1 VLRAY
6 PPCKAPSGLVTRA
19 KSVKALPAS
28 GKTHDDTRAFPDV
41 SNVPWP
47 MSNGEDDETT
57 PDTSVRN
64 METAVLAL
72 VVSYGT
78 TRNTTDAVGANRN
91 ADEMDIDVTVV
102 GYT

>member
-1 VLRAY
+1 VTLAKNR
-6 PPCKAPSGLVTRA
+6 KAPPTI
-19 KSVKALPAS
+19 
-28 GKTHDDTRAFPDV
+28 GKTHDDIRTFPDV

-64 METAVLAL
+64 METDPAL
-72 VVSYGT
+72 VASYGA
-78 TRNTTDAVGANRN
+78 TRNTTDVGTVRN
-91 ADEMDIDVTVV
+91 ADEMEIEVTFV

>member
-1 VLRAY
+1 
-6 PPCKAPSGLVTRA
+6 
-19 KSVKALPAS
+19 
-28 GKTHDDTRAFPDV
+28 
-41 SNVPWP
+41 

-57 PDTSVRN
+57 PETSVRN

-78 TRNTTDAVGANRN
+78 TRNTTDVGANRN